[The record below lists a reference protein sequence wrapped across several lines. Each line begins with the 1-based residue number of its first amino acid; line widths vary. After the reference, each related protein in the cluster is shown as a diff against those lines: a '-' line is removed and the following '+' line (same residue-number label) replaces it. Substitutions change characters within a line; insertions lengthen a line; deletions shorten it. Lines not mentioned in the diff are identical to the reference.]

1 MIPAFRRVRTERT
14 KCGGGGIC
22 GERQIRRT
30 FFVTET
36 DRFRGQEE
44 EEDDDEKKDPSRIFP
59 RNLFD
64 LGTLSSTRSACN
76 FSSPLIN
83 G

>member
-1 MIPAFRRVRTERT
+1 MSGERGERGNVMIPAFRRVRTERT

-44 EEDDDEKKDPSRIFP
+44 LEEEEDDEKGCS
-59 RNLFD
+59 
-64 LGTLSSTRSACN
+64 
-76 FSSPLIN
+76 
-83 G
+83 